1 MAKPRLNRLNRPKKP
16 IDATLKQWAKKLPYL
31 MLILAVVVSAF
42 GLHRSE
48 LFQPKISWTID
59 TNLSNDAAYYEQLI
73 DGLLDNKYLINLS
86 DLKKNMES
94 EPWVANAEV
103 GRIFWN
109 KINIT
114 LSAHI
119 IAMNWQDAGYIS
131 TNGVLFKPVSLVDSK
146 APMAIV
152 DEENVSKFF
161 KNYLQYQA
169 IVEPLLIT
177 RFERGQIDKLTI
189 EPNVDIVLGH
199 QKQEQRL
206 KDFVKAYNKLQ
217 KTSRKIRKRGVF
229 DMRYAK
235 GFALSYQPQ

>member
-1 MAKPRLNRLNRPKKP
+1 
-16 IDATLKQWAKKLPYL
+16 

-119 IAMNWQDAGYIS
+119 IAMN
-131 TNGVLFKPVSLVDSK
+131 LSL
-146 APMAIV
+146 IH
-152 DEENVSKFF
+152 
-161 KNYLQYQA
+161 
-169 IVEPLLIT
+169 I
-177 RFERGQIDKLTI
+177 
-189 EPNVDIVLGH
+189 
-199 QKQEQRL
+199 
-206 KDFVKAYNKLQ
+206 
-217 KTSRKIRKRGVF
+217 
-229 DMRYAK
+229 
-235 GFALSYQPQ
+235 

>member
-1 MAKPRLNRLNRPKKP
+1 MCNFSTLN
-16 IDATLKQWAKKLPYL
+16 
-31 MLILAVVVSAF
+31 LI
-42 GLHRSE
+42 
-48 LFQPKISWTID
+48 
-59 TNLSNDAAYYEQLI
+59 
-73 DGLLDNKYLINLS
+73 
-86 DLKKNMES
+86 
-94 EPWVANAEV
+94 
-103 GRIFWN
+103 WN

-161 KNYLQYQA
+161 KNYSQYQA
-169 IVEPLLIT
+169 ILEPLLIT

-217 KTSRKIRKRGVF
+217 KTSRKIRKRGIF